1 LKRAIVSV
9 INDLVT
15 DRRVDK
21 TCNALVQAGFDV
33 LLVGRKLPD
42 SLPLPQRAYQMHRMG
57 LLFKRGPLFYMEFNI
72 RLFFLLLFKKVELL
86 YSNDLDTLLPNYL
99 LSRMKSVSLVYD
111 SHEFFTET
119 PELVNRKFV
128 QGIWKRIEKA
138 IFPKLKDVITVNE
151 SISDLYYDLYGVK
164 VNVVRNISLAPVYES
179 IKSREELGLPENIPI
194 ILLQGAG
201 INIQRG
207 AEEAIEA
214 MRYLDNVILL
224 IIGSGDVIDILKHMK
239 DEMGLGDKVIFLP
252 KMPFDR
258 LFHYTANATLGL
270 TLDKDTNI
278 NYRFSLPNKLFDY
291 VNAGTPVLASPLVE
305 VKKIIDKYQVG
316 ETIENHDPKH
326 IAKRITEMI
335 SDNEK
340 LKVYRQ
346 NCHKA
351 SEKLTWQNEQK
362 VLMKIFE
369 KYA

>member
-21 TCNALVQAGFDV
+21 TCNVLVQAGFDV

-99 LSRMKSVSLVYD
+99 LSRMKSVPLVYD

-138 IFPKLKDVITVNE
+138 IFPKLKDVITVNV
-151 SISDLYYDLYGVK
+151 SIADLYYDLYGVK

-326 IAKRITEMI
+326 ITKRITEMI

-351 SEKLTWQNEQK
+351 SEKDHSG
-362 VLMKIFE
+362 
-369 KYA
+369 YR